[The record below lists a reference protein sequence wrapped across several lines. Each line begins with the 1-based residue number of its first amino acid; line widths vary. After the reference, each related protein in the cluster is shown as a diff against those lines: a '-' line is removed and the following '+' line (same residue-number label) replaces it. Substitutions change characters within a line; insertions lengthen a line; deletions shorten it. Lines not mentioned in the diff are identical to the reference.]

1 MEVVGL
7 IEKTSSSS
15 ELRVPRRSLRAMGA
29 AAYVWGVIFGLGA
42 ASVVAYEVT
51 KRVALPPFLVISLW
65 VVLQAAGL
73 YASVHYAQ
81 RLAVGLGWRP
91 LCWFEFEDDRTIVKA
106 PRSFRARSTEI
117 PVGSD
122 IRVEVGTRVFPVRWG
137 LYRGEATHLSAT
149 VFADGRKVTATGVMG
164 VRRGMDWQTW
174 CADMEAGAP
183 GIEVTYIGPIGDR
196 G

>member
-7 IEKTSSSS
+7 NMVSSSL
-15 ELRVPRRSLRAMGA
+15 EFKVPVRTLRGMGVT
-29 AAYVWGVIFGLGA
+29 AYVWGVIFGLGA

-91 LCWFEFEDDRTIVKA
+91 LCWFEFEDDRTIVKV
-106 PRSFRARSTEI
+106 PRAFRARSAEV
-117 PVGSD
+117 PVGAD

-164 VRRGMDWQTW
+164 VRRGTDWQTW
-174 CADMEAGAP
+174 CADMEAAAP
-183 GIEVTYIGPIGDR
+183 GIEVRYVGAVGN
-196 G
+196 